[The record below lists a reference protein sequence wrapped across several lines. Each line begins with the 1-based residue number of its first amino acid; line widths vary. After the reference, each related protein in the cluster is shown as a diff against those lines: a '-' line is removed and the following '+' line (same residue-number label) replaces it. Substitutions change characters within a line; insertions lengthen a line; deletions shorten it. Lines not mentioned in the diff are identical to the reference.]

1 MASGMALRAR
11 GPSVMAA
18 LAMIVLMIVA
28 IGCTSG
34 CAELYKGPR
43 VVHYTD
49 TSFYVRHIPPVN
61 GARTADEIAADICSS
76 RNARAVLRDAYQD
89 VPLDIRYATYECI

>member
-1 MASGMALRAR
+1 MAGLRMRGAYGPGMVTAVA
-11 GPSVMAA
+11 MAA
-18 LAMIVLMIVA
+18 AFV
-28 IGCTSG
+28 GG

-49 TSFYVRHIPPVN
+49 TSFYVRHVPLTS
-61 GARTADEIAADICSS
+61 GAQSVDEIAADICSG
-76 RNARAVLRDAYQD
+76 RKGQAVLRDAYQD

>member
-1 MASGMALRAR
+1 VVVCL
-11 GPSVMAA
+11 
-18 LAMIVLMIVA
+18 A
-28 IGCTSG
+28 IGGAGG
-34 CAELYKGPR
+34 CVELYKGPR

-61 GARTADEIAADICSS
+61 GAGTADEIAADICSR
-76 RNARAVLRDAYQD
+76 RNTKAVLRDAYQD

>member
-1 MASGMALRAR
+1 LRAR

-61 GARTADEIAADICSS
+61 GARTADEIAADTCSS

>member
-1 MASGMALRAR
+1 
-11 GPSVMAA
+11 MAA
-18 LAMIVLMIVA
+18 RRIRSARWSTRVAAVAMA
-28 IGCTSG
+28 ASAAGG

-49 TSFYVRHIPPVN
+49 TSFYVRHVPLVT
-61 GARTADEIAADICSS
+61 GAQRVDEIATDICSG
-76 RNARAVLRDAYQD
+76 RRAQAVLRDAYQD

>member
-1 MASGMALRAR
+1 MAGLRMRGACRPGMIMAVA
-11 GPSVMAA
+11 MAA
-18 LAMIVLMIVA
+18 AFV
-28 IGCTSG
+28 GG

-49 TSFYVRHIPPVN
+49 SSFYVRHIPWVD
-61 GARTADEIAADICSS
+61 GARTVDDLAADICSE
-76 RNARAVLRDAYQD
+76 RGARAVLADAYQD